1 MHIVVCAETRY
12 SAQKQGTVRRIKKQE
27 VNKIC
32 YDNTTEEK
40 EMRDRFFRV
49 LEHFLKMPDEFFGS
63 SLKSKQQRK
72 ERWR

>member
-1 MHIVVCAETRY
+1 MHIVVCAETRH

-40 EMRDRFFRV
+40 EIEYLNIF
-49 LEHFLKMPDEFFGS
+49 
-63 SLKSKQQRK
+63 
-72 ERWR
+72 

>member
-1 MHIVVCAETRY
+1 MHIVVCAETRH
-12 SAQKQGTVRRIKKQE
+12 SAQNQKQE

>member
-1 MHIVVCAETRY
+1 
-12 SAQKQGTVRRIKKQE
+12 VRRIKKQE